1 MERVNDTFL
10 LIGRLL
16 MAALF
21 LNAGI
26 PKAIGFINGDQV
38 YGNFLKSVT
47 GSGLPYPEV
56 WALVGIAIEVLA
68 PIALILGIF
77 PRVSSLF
84 LIAFVIIATA
94 IAHRYWE
101 FAEPMARR
109 SQTSSFFKN
118 VALIGGLLF
127 YYVSGS
133 GAFALAG
140 RGAGSGVGAHA
151 RA

>member
-1 MERVNDTFL
+1 MERVNDTVL
-10 LIGRLL
+10 LVGRLL

-26 PKAIGFINGDQV
+26 PKALGFISGGEA

-47 GSGLPYPEV
+47 GSGLPYPEI

-77 PRVSSLF
+77 PRISSLF

-101 FAEPMARR
+101 FVEPVARR
-109 SQTSSFFKN
+109 NQNSSFFKN
-118 VALIGGLLF
+118 VGIIGGLLF
-127 YYVSGS
+127 YYASGP

-140 RGAGSGVGAHA
+140 RGAASGVGAHA